1 MRILSP
7 PPANFQVHRGLGGAA
22 TLALCFL
29 FVYFSLF
36 ILPLLSSLSL
46 LLLSLPTPPFPL
58 LSPGVYVHVPP
69 SVTGPVSCQVSSLLA
84 LSMSQRSDKSEPGV
98 GLSLPLA
105 TEVSFSPSIIH
116 ILFNL
121 TRWKWPRS
129 VRTSSHGGANAGG
142 RRDLLG
148 GEGAGGNLPVG
159 RDAAITA
166 LTPNFTDAAA
176 GTTGDAS
183 V

>member
-1 MRILSP
+1 MLLPPLVISGLASDFKAGFPNASARQVAWSTRGEVAPQHLPSSSYLFIFLSSSYPSCHLSP
-7 PPANFQVHRGLGGAA
+7 SHPSRSP
-22 TLALCFL
+22 
-29 FVYFSLF
+29 
-36 ILPLLSSLSL
+36 
-46 LLLSLPTPPFPL
+46 
-58 LSPGVYVHVPP
+58 PGVYVHVPP

-129 VRTSSHGGANAGG
+129 VRTSSDGEANAGG
-142 RRDLLG
+142 RASSFPRCG
-148 GEGAGGNLPVG
+148 GPICLSGETRQLQ
-159 RDAAITA
+159 
-166 LTPNFTDAAA
+166 L
-176 GTTGDAS
+176 
-183 V
+183 